1 MPSKPQVIYDELVHN
16 SMQMGIRLG
25 RQSAAVPFHHNDL
38 ASLEAALARAREA
51 GSEQIFVAVEALYSM
66 NGDEAPLVAIC
77 EAAAAH
83 GACVIVD
90 EAHSTGLFG
99 SSGRGLV
106 NALGLDH
113 HPSLLTAIH
122 TFGKAMGCHG
132 AAVLG
137 PSGFREYLLNYSRP
151 LIYSTSLPLHSVVSI
166 RQAHELMM
174 RR

>member
-1 MPSKPQVIYDELVHN
+1 
-16 SMQMGIRLG
+16 MQMGIRLG